1 MKLMPGLCPI
11 ICRWSL
17 PIWERGLKPLK
28 VTVYL
33 YRVQSLPIWERGLKR
48 PEKPHVVIISVVA
61 PYMGAWIETPATKHG
76 VRCCIV
82 APYMGAW
89 IETSLMERSAKVYGV
104 APYMGAW
111 IETVLYYNI
120 LLNNTSLPIWE
131 RGLKRTGNDKLLV
144 YIVLRGKMQIFYV
157 EFGGG
162 RLLWNML
169 LISMKNVHRL

>member
-1 MKLMPGLCPI
+1 MGAWIETLL
-11 ICRWSL
+11 S
-17 PIWERGLKPLK
+17 
-28 VTVYL
+28 
-33 YRVQSLPIWERGLKR
+33 
-48 PEKPHVVIISVVA
+48 IISSSFNAVA
-61 PYMGAWIETPATKHG
+61 PYMGAWIETLHKKRHLCEYLSLPIWERGLKQLFHQCDG
-76 VRCCIV
+76 EQILV

-89 IETSLMERSAKVYGV
+89 IETTFSAKTISPSPV

-111 IETVLYYNI
+111 IETIASGLAGSPSNM
-120 LLNNTSLPIWE
+120 SLPIWE